1 MTPSR
6 SSLLVGSLLA
16 LGGIA
21 VALIGIAA
29 LLVSISIR
37 GSAEVTVTALAQVV
51 TESASTQAALVNTLN
66 APAPTGQPERVV
78 VVVTATSAPALDTPL
93 ATDTPSSPAPTL
105 APTIAPATATIQS
118 APVIDTPPIAVDS
131 GVAASVINQE
141 REGPNLLVNGALD
154 GAFVMQCSARGGAPW
169 VAVPCGD
176 PIDYHLTILWQTVQV
191 PVGWVGWWRPPR
203 EDPSDPSFYD
213 YPNRCP
219 DGAPI
224 DCVVWHNPEY
234 RDTAA
239 APQNPPRRLSGDNS
253 LKYFTFYSVHEAGV
267 YQRVYGVQPNQRLRF
282 SIHVQAWSTNDND
295 AFHSSGQQTMGL
307 RVGIDPYGG
316 DNPWS
321 GNIVWSAP
329 TDAYD
334 QWQLFAVEATAQA
347 NAITVFTRSAPVYPL
362 QHNDVYL
369 DEARLVVV
377 EVVQV
382 AVPPGVQ

>member
-1 MTPSR
+1 MNPSR
-6 SSLLVGSLLA
+6 TPIVVGSILA

-21 VALIGIAA
+21 VALIGIVA
-29 LLVSISIR
+29 LLATTSLRRNVD
-37 GSAEVTVTALAQVV
+37 ATATALAQVV
-51 TESASTQAALVNTLN
+51 TQSASTQVALVHTLN
-66 APAPTGQPERVV
+66 APVSSAQPQRVV
-78 VVVTATSAPALDTPL
+78 VVVTATD
-93 ATDTPSSPAPTL
+93 TDTPQSPTPTSTPSPTSVIATDIPPTTEAPAPTL
-105 APTIAPATATIQS
+105 PA
-118 APVIDTPPIAVDS
+118 DS
-131 GVAASVINQE
+131 GLVVPVINQE
-141 REGPNLLVNGALD
+141 REGPNLLVNGGMD
-154 GAFVMQCSARGGAPW
+154 GAFAMQCSARGGVPW

-176 PIDYHLTILWQTVQV
+176 AVDYHLTILWQTVQV
-191 PVGWVGWWRPPR
+191 PQGWVGWWRPPK
-203 EDPSDPSFYD
+203 EDPNDPSFYD

-239 APQNPPRRLSGDNS
+239 APQDPPRRLSGDNS

-267 YQRVYGVQPNQRLRF
+267 YQRVYGLQPNQRLRF

-321 GNIVWSAP
+321 GNIVWSAS

-334 QWQLFAVEATAQA
+334 QWQLLTVEATAQA
-347 NAITVFTRSAPVYPL
+347 NTLTVFTRSAPVYPL

-369 DEARLVVV
+369 DEAHLVVL
-377 EVVQV
+377 EVVQMV
-382 AVPPGVQ
+382 VPPGVQ